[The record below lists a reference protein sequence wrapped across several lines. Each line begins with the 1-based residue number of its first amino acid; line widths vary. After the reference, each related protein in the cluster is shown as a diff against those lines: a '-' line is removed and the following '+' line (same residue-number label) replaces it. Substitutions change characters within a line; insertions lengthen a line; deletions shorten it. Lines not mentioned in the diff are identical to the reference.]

1 MRKFFAL
8 TLMTLTMVTTAA
20 FAQEVEPAVGSL
32 KHNMKE
38 AGNLFKAIGASL
50 SDASKNAENAQRA
63 GEMVEFFKL
72 TLNQTPEHINE
83 IPEAK
88 RADAMKGY
96 QEMIQKVIDHSLA
109 LQQAFL
115 NNDNAAAATLY
126 KELKDLKSDG
136 HDQYDP

>member
-20 FAQEVEPAVGSL
+20 FAQEAEPAAGSL

-38 AGNLFKAIGASL
+38 AGALFKAIGQTIN
-50 SDASKNAENAQRA
+50 DASKNAENAQKA
-63 GEMVEFFKL
+63 GQMAELFKL
-72 TLNQTPEHINE
+72 TLNQTPDHITE
-83 IPEAK
+83 IPAAQQAEAL
-88 RADAMKGY
+88 KGY

-109 LQQAFL
+109 LQQAFA
-115 NNDNAAAATLY
+115 NNDNATANTIY
-126 KELKDLKSDG
+126 KEMKDIKQDG